1 MKRKYLIPLLTLS
14 IGVIAGLSFDQNLMA
29 GKKPFTRTVLLQ
41 QDLNDMSGK
50 EVIISYVEIAP
61 NAKIP
66 KHYHPAHV
74 FGYVLEGS
82 GTIEYEDG
90 TTENLKVG
98 HAFYEIPNRNIT
110 GRNTSTTKPNKAI
123 VFIIKDKGK
132 PAAVN
137 VKKK

>member
-1 MKRKYLIPLLTLS
+1 MKKYFVLLLTGI
-14 IGVIAGLSFDQNLMA
+14 IGMFVGMMLNQNLIA
-29 GKKPFTRTVLLQ
+29 GKKPLTRTVLLQ
-41 QDLNDMSGK
+41 QDLTDMKGK
-50 EVIISYVEIAP
+50 EVIISAVEIAP

-90 TTENLKVG
+90 TTENLKAG
-98 HAFYEIPNRNIT
+98 QAFYEIPNRNII

-137 VKKK
+137 VN

>member
-1 MKRKYLIPLLTLS
+1 MKRKFLILLLTLFL
-14 IGVIAGLSFDQNLMA
+14 GVIAGIAFDQILMA
-29 GKKPFTRTVLLQ
+29 GKKPLTRTVLLQ
-41 QDLNDMSGK
+41 QDLNDMKGK

-74 FGYVLEGS
+74 FVYVLEGS
-82 GTIEYEDG
+82 GTLEYEDG

-98 HAFYEIPNRNIT
+98 QAFYEIPNRNIT

-137 VKKK
+137 VKKE

>member
-41 QDLNDMSGK
+41 QDLNDMNGK

-98 HAFYEIPNRNIT
+98 QAFYEIPNRNIT
-110 GRNTSTTKPNKAI
+110 GRNTSTTKPNKVI

>member
-1 MKRKYLIPLLTLS
+1 MKRKYLVPLLTLS
-14 IGVIAGLSFDQNLMA
+14 IGIIIGIVFDQNLIA

-41 QDLNDMSGK
+41 QDLNDMNGK

-82 GTIEYEDG
+82 GTLEYEDG
-90 TTENLKVG
+90 TTVNLKPG
-98 HAFYEIPNRNIT
+98 EAFYETPNRNLT
-110 GRNTSTTKPNKAI
+110 GRNTNTTKPNKAI

-132 PAAVN
+132 PAAVR
-137 VKKK
+137 VKTK